1 MIMSLRLLSVS
12 LLSLSFAI
20 SFPAFAD
27 SSDWVQ
33 VKRFEQVLKEAQA
46 GKVTSMYEV
55 GRKYERGRGTNRDMA
70 KAAEW
75 YRKAANANHAPS
87 MARLGILYVE
97 GNGVKQDL
105 DKAVKLLTDAAD
117 QNVASAQ
124 YQLANMY
131 ELGTGVEEDLNKA
144 ISLYR
149 KAAKGG
155 YYRAQTKVE
164 ELTAV
169 VQGQSGTPVKKSAKA
184 AAKPTQR
191 VTRGMTTVANIL
203 EGNWVRGRRPT
214 GYLPSSISQCRS
226 QNENIKC
233 ISTAQERSTGT
244 ETITYNTEA
253 TLSDFNGKKFRISY
267 VNNVLEIEQQESTNV
282 AGFEEEASSSTSA
295 KTRLKAGQQSKPHQL
310 ECTLEKPDSI
320 RCVKDKLQTLHFTSL

>member
-1 MIMSLRLLSVS
+1 MILSLRLLSVS
-12 LLSLSFAI
+12 LLSLGFAI
-20 SFPAFAD
+20 SIPAFAD

-33 VKRFEQVLKEAQA
+33 VERFNQVLKEAQA

-55 GRKYERGRGTNRDMA
+55 GRKYERGRGTNHDMA

-97 GNGVKQDL
+97 GNGVNRDL
-105 DKAVKLLTDAAD
+105 DKAVKLLTEAAE

-131 ELGTGVEEDLNKA
+131 ELGTGVDEDLNKA
-144 ISLYR
+144 INLYR

-164 ELTAV
+164 ELTAI
-169 VQGQSGTPVKKSAKA
+169 VQGKNGAPAKKSAT
-184 AAKPTQR
+184 AAKPAQR
-191 VTRGMTTVANIL
+191 VTRGMATVANIL
-203 EGNWVRGRRPT
+203 QGNWVRGRRPT
-214 GYLPSSISQCRS
+214 GYLPSSISQCRG

-244 ETITYNTEA
+244 EIITYNTEA
-253 TLSDFNGKKFRISY
+253 TLSDFKGKKFRISY
-267 VNNVLEIEQQESTNV
+267 VNNVLEVEQQESANV
-282 AGFEEEASSSTSA
+282 AGYEEEASPSTSA
-295 KTRLKAGQQSKPHQL
+295 PSRLKVGQQSKPHLL

-320 RCVKDKLQTLHFTSL
+320 RCVKDKFQTLRFTSL

>member
-1 MIMSLRLLSVS
+1 MTLSFRLLSVS

-33 VKRFEQVLKEAQA
+33 VERFKQVLKEAQE

-55 GRKYERGRGTNRDMA
+55 GRKYERGRGTNRNMA

-75 YRKAANANHAPS
+75 YSKAANANHAPS

-97 GNGVKQDL
+97 GNGVKRDL
-105 DKAVKLLTDAAD
+105 DKAVKLLTEAAE

-131 ELGTGVEEDLNKA
+131 ELGTGVQEDLNKA

-149 KAAKGG
+149 KAAEGG
-155 YYRAQTKVE
+155 YYRAQTKVD
-164 ELTAV
+164 ELT
-169 VQGQSGTPVKKSAKA
+169 TIVKGNRSAPTKKPA
-184 AAKPTQR
+184 KTAAKPKR
-191 VTRGMTTVANIL
+191 VTRSMATVASIL
-203 EGNWVRGRRPT
+203 QGNWVRGRRPT
-214 GYLPSSISQCRS
+214 GYLPSTISQCRGQS
-226 QNENIKC
+226 ENIKC

-244 ETITYNTEA
+244 EIITYNTEA
-253 TLSDFNGKKFRISY
+253 TLSNFNGKQFRISY
-267 VNNVLEIEQQESTNV
+267 VNNVLEVEQQESANV
-282 AGFEEEASSSTSA
+282 DGYEEGSAQPSSA
-295 KTRLKAGQQSKPHQL
+295 QARLKAGQQSKPHQL

-320 RCVKDKLQTLHFTSL
+320 RCVKDKFQTLHFTSL